1 MKYMS
6 TLIYQHLGLGDMIL
20 CNGLIR
26 YLISLETK
34 SEKIFLICK
43 NSNLKS
49 VRFMYRDIKSLK
61 IIGINEKKNEKSEV
75 NLLLE
80 DFKNEKINYVKIGHE
95 FYVPTEFLNINNKKM
110 RWPCDIVFYKQFN
123 VPFSFRYSQ
132 SFWKRNLDSEKKLFN
147 QLTNKKKYAFI
158 HDDASRGMFIN
169 EKHIGKN
176 LKIIRNNHNEP
187 IFNYGLLLENADEIH
202 VMESSFRQLM
212 ETLNIKTK
220 KLFLYKGRD
229 RYHAIPLQ
237 NKATGKLVGTR
248 FNWKV
253 INSNIINKKK
263 WFFSN

>member
-1 MKYMS
+1 MY
-6 TLIYQHLGLGDMIL
+6 TIIYQHLGLGDLIL
-20 CNGLIR
+20 CNGLVR
-26 YLISLETK
+26 HLISAENNSK
-34 SEKIFLICK
+34 KNFLICK

-49 VRFMYRDIKSLK
+49 AKFMYRDIKNLK
-61 IIGINEKKNEKSEV
+61 IIDIDEKKDEKKEV
-75 NLLLE
+75 NRFLKKFSNKE
-80 DFKNEKINYVKIGHE
+80 VNYIKIGHE
-95 FYVPTEFLNINNKKM
+95 FYVPTEFLNIHNKDS

-123 VPFSFRYSQ
+123 TPFKFRYTK
-132 SFWKRNLDSEKKLFN
+132 SFWKRDLASEKKLFN
-147 QLTNKKKYAFI
+147 KLTDKKKYAFVN
-158 HDDASRGMFIN
+158 DDVSRGLVIN
-169 EKHIGKN
+169 EKYIGNN
-176 LKIIRNNHNEP
+176 LKVIKNSNNEL

-237 NKATGKLVGTR
+237 NKATGKLIGTR

-253 INSNIINKKK
+253 INSNIIHKKK

>member
-1 MKYMS
+1 MY
-6 TLIYQHLGLGDMIL
+6 TIIYQHLGLGDLIL
-20 CNGLIR
+20 CNGLVR
-26 YLISLETK
+26 HLISAENNSK
-34 SEKIFLICK
+34 KNFLICK

-49 VRFMYRDIKSLK
+49 AKFMYRDIKNLK
-61 IIGINEKKNEKSEV
+61 IIAINERKDVEKQVNLFLKKFSNKEV
-75 NLLLE
+75 NY
-80 DFKNEKINYVKIGHE
+80 IKIGYE
-95 FYVPTEFLNINNKKM
+95 FYVPTEFLNINSKDS

-123 VPFSFRYSQ
+123 IPFKFRYTK
-132 SFWKRNLDSEKKLFN
+132 SFWKRDLISEKKLFN
-147 QLTNKKKYAFI
+147 KLTNKKKYAFI
-158 HDDASRGMFIN
+158 HDDASRGLIID
-169 EKHIGKN
+169 EKHISKN
-176 LKIIRNNHNEP
+176 LKIIRNNNNEL

-202 VMESSFRQLM
+202 IMESSFRQLM

-237 NKATGKLVGTR
+237 NKATGKLIGTR

>member
-1 MKYMS
+1 MF
-6 TLIYQHLGLGDMIL
+6 TIIYQHLGLGDIIL

-26 YLISLETK
+26 HLISINNNSK
-34 SEKIFLICK
+34 KIFFICK
-43 NSNLKS
+43 NSNLKAAK
-49 VRFMYRDIKSLK
+49 FMYRDVKNLK
-61 IIGINEKKNEKSEV
+61 IMGINQNKNEKNEV
-75 NLLLE
+75 NLLLKK
-80 DFKNEKINYVKIGHE
+80 FKNNEINYIKIGHE
-95 FYVPTEFLNINNKKM
+95 FYVPTECLNINNKGN

-123 VPFSFRYSQ
+123 IPFKFRYTK
-132 SFWKRNLDSEKKLFN
+132 SFWKRDLVSEKKLFN
-147 QLTNKKKYAFI
+147 KFTDKKKYAFI
-158 HDDASRGMFIN
+158 HDDVSRGLIIDD
-169 EKHIGKN
+169 KYIGNN
-176 LKIIRNNHNEP
+176 LKVIRNSNNEL
-187 IFNYGLLLENADEIH
+187 IFDYGLLLENADEIH

-237 NKATGKLVGTR
+237 NKATGKLIGTR

>member
-1 MKYMS
+1 MF
-6 TLIYQHLGLGDMIL
+6 TIIYQHLGLGDIIL

-26 YLISLETK
+26 HLISIKNNSKK
-34 SEKIFLICK
+34 SFLICK
-43 NSNLKS
+43 NSNLNSAK
-49 VRFMYRDIKSLK
+49 FMYRDIKNLK
-61 IIGINEKKNEKSEV
+61 IIGINEKKNEKNEV
-75 NLLLE
+75 NLLLKK
-80 DFKNEKINYVKIGHE
+80 FEKKEINYIKIGHE
-95 FYVPTEFLNINNKKM
+95 FYVPTEFLNINNKGN

-123 VPFSFRYSQ
+123 VPFKFRYTK
-132 SFWKRNLDSEKKLFN
+132 SFWKRDLPSEKKLLN
-147 QLTNKKKYAFI
+147 KLTDKKKYAFI
-158 HDDASRGMFIN
+158 HDDVSRGLI
-169 EKHIGKN
+169 IGDKYIGNN
-176 LKIIRNNHNEP
+176 LKVIRNNNNEL

-237 NKATGKLVGTR
+237 NKATGKLIGTR